1 MIDDAVF
8 KIVMF
13 YEKGDYRFEVLDF
26 QDPAVW
32 DMIQEPFGQAIKRE
46 TRYGYVVSIIIRVPH
61 GGNIVAGR
69 GATEIEVKQKYRK
82 RRNAVKEAKLS
93 LLNEEITQLEIQ
105 QKKALAWKGVLEG
118 RKPE

>member
-32 DMIQEPFGQAIKRE
+32 DVIQEPFGQVIRRDTK
-46 TRYGYVVSIIIRVPH
+46 YGYLSMIFIRVPH
-61 GGNIVAGR
+61 GGNIVAGM

-82 RRNAVKEAKLS
+82 RKHAIKDAKN
-93 LLNEEITQLEIQ
+93 LLLDDEIANLDVQM
-105 QKKALAWKGVLEG
+105 KKALAMKIIDDG
-118 RKPE
+118 RRQS